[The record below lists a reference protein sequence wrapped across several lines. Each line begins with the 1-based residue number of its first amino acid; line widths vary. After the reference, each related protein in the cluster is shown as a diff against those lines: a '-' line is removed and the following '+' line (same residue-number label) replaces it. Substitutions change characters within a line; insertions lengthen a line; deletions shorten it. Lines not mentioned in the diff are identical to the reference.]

1 MEHLAELVKIIL
13 AAPIPNLFIVIG
25 LGLIVLGIIRRVAA
39 YIELDTPGRLAAGV
53 IGATLVFAGIYM
65 QVPKETQPVT
75 LRTLRYSMIVQK
87 YRAGQPFQQPFKLN
101 GRSIIFEPDD
111 RLRFEVSSLQS
122 GVLYIINEGPQK
134 LNGLPQYNLM
144 FPTPTTQGGS
154 ATLVPAQQVTIPEQ
168 SWFKFDTEQGAE
180 TIWFVWA
187 GHTVA
192 ELEAVKSLVNVE
204 QRGAITEPAQLTAI
218 QQFLSKHSSSGAE
231 SAHEMGEAT
240 LIESATDPLVYA
252 HKLQHH

>member
-39 YIELDTPGRLAAGV
+39 YIELDTPGRIAAGI
-53 IGATLVFAGIYM
+53 IGAALVFAGIYM

-75 LRTLRYSMIVQK
+75 QRNLSYSMIVQK

-111 RLRFEVSSLQS
+111 RLRFEISSSQS
-122 GVLYIINEGPQK
+122 GFLYLINEGPQK

-144 FPTPTTQGGS
+144 FPTPTTQAGS
-154 ATLVPAQQVTIPEQ
+154 ATLMPARQVTIPEQ
-168 SWFKFDTEQGAE
+168 SWFKFDAEKGAE

-187 GHTVA
+187 GQTVA
-192 ELEAVKSLVNVE
+192 ELEAVKSVVNSE
-204 QRGAITEPAQLTAI
+204 QKGAITEPAQLTAI
-218 QQFLSKHSSSGAE
+218 QQFLIKHSSSGGE
-231 SAHEMGEAT
+231 RAHEMGEIT
-240 LIESATDPLVYA
+240 LVESSADPLVYA
-252 HKLQHH
+252 HKLQHY